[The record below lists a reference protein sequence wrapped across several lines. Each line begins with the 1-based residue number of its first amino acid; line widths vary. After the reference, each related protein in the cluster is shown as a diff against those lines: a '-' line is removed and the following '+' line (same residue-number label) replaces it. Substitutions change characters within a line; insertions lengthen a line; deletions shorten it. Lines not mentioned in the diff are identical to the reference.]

1 MAAPNDQGV
10 KEPSAGRRFGGS
22 ALRRI
27 LATPLKWRKPP
38 EPRQSIAFNRCA
50 AQDPVSVVLEGD
62 IIPRLLMAHVV
73 DGSLAPKEER
83 STINAQDTQTFVAL
97 PLAMEAPDLLGE
109 VDRFL
114 GQGLSV
120 EDVYLDLL
128 APAARHLG
136 ELWDRD
142 ECDFVDVTMGLW
154 RLQEVMRDM
163 SLRSPPRRDHDGP
176 SRCALFCP
184 VPGDV
189 HSFGA
194 QMIEEVF
201 ARAGWHSEVLLQPRR
216 RELLDYVAKNQVDLI
231 GLTAA
236 CSDANAGLPGLIKA
250 LRSVSQNP
258 GLSILVGGPMINN
271 DPVIV
276 AQIGADGTGADAR
289 AALETAERLVP
300 SVRSR
305 ARVSL

>member
-1 MAAPNDQGV
+1 MAAPSDGRTLGRASGLRFS
-10 KEPSAGRRFGGS
+10 SA

-27 LATPLKWRKPP
+27 LATPLTWRKPP
-38 EPRQSIAFNRCA
+38 ETKPSMVFNRCA
-50 AQDPVSVVLEGD
+50 SQDPVSAVLEGD

-73 DGSLAPKEER
+73 DGSFATKEER
-83 STINAQDTQTFVAL
+83 SKINAQDTQTFAAL
-97 PLAMEAPDLLGE
+97 PLTLEAPDLLSE

-154 RLQEVMRDM
+154 RLQEVMRDI
-163 SLRSPPRRDHDGP
+163 SLRAPPGGARHGP
-176 SRCALFCP
+176 SRYALFCP

-194 QMIEEVF
+194 QMAEEVF
-201 ARAGWHSEVLLQPRR
+201 ARAGWHSEVLLKPQR
-216 RELLDYVAKNQVDLI
+216 RELLDYVAKNPVDLI
-231 GLTAA
+231 GLSIASNCPT
-236 CSDANAGLPGLIKA
+236 SGLAGLVKA
-250 LRSVSQNP
+250 IRSVAQNP
-258 GLSILVGGPMINN
+258 NLSVLVGGPMVNL
-271 DPVIV
+271 DPSVV
-276 AQIGADGTGADAR
+276 TEVGADGTGADAR
-289 AALETAERLVP
+289 AALDIAERLVP
-300 SVRSR
+300 SAPPR
-305 ARVSL
+305 AREMM